1 MKTIGLIGGMS
12 WESTA
17 AYYRIINETVKNQL
31 GGLHSAKCL
40 LYSVDFAEIESCQS
54 QGMWDKAADILL
66 DAAQRLELAGAS
78 FIVICT
84 NTMHKVAPQIQ
95 AGIGKPILHIAD
107 ATAYALL
114 KSGIHITA
122 LLGTKYTMTE
132 DFYKARLES
141 RGIQVIVP
149 EKDDVEFVNS
159 VIFDELCLGLISENS
174 KAGYL
179 RILDSLAQKG
189 AMGAVLGCTEIG
201 LLVGQNDT
209 ELPLFD
215 TTIIHAE
222 KAARISMGIES
233 I

>member
-54 QGMWDKAADILL
+54 QGMWDEAADILL

-107 ATAYALL
+107 ATADALL

-122 LLGTKYTMTE
+122 LLGTKYTM
-132 DFYKARLES
+132 LNS
-141 RGIQVIVP
+141 SIQ
-149 EKDDVEFVNS
+149 S
-159 VIFDELCLGLISENS
+159 
-174 KAGYL
+174 YL
-179 RILDSLAQKG
+179 MSFALDSFQK
-189 AMGAVLGCTEIG
+189 IPK
-201 LLVGQNDT
+201 QD
-209 ELPLFD
+209 
-215 TTIIHAE
+215 I
-222 KAARISMGIES
+222 
-233 I
+233 